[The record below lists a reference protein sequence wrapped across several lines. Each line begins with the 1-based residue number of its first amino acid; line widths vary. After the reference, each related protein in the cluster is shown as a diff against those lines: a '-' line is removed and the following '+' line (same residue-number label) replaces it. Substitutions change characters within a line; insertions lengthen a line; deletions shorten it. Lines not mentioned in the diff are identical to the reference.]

1 MESATHEERE
11 ARAARN
17 QSLFRSINER
27 IESLN
32 EAFEHLTQTATI
44 ACECADTSCVEMID
58 VRPEEYEAVRGNPRH
73 FVVRPGH
80 VYPDVE
86 TVVDEA
92 EAYVIVEKIGRA
104 GEIAEIRDS

>member
-1 MESATHEERE
+1 
-11 ARAARN
+11 
-17 QSLFRSINER
+17 
-27 IESLN
+27 
-32 EAFEHLTQTATI
+32 
-44 ACECADTSCVEMID
+44 
-58 VRPEEYEAVRGNPRH
+58 
-73 FVVRPGH
+73 VVRPGH